1 MKSYSFATD
10 PITGSATLVMLSLIA
25 ASAMRFCSGVK
36 PEFGICFGQIP
47 GVCLIGPV
55 VQVTYVQQ
63 VLRRISFI
71 ERGFHSLGQRKAQGI
86 AGGIPSAVGCNL
98 IRKPTPEQFFYQR
111 IVGPVTVRGV
121 RDDHLFAPFNIRL
134 HLVRKGFGV
143 FIRNPVVL
151 EHNLP

>member
-1 MKSYSFATD
+1 
-10 PITGSATLVMLSLIA
+10 MLIH
-25 ASAMRFCSGVK
+25 VH
-36 PEFGICFGQIP
+36 P

-55 VQVTYVQQ
+55 VQVTYGQQ
-63 VLRRISFI
+63 VLRRVSFI

-86 AGGIPSAVGCNL
+86 AGGIPSAVSCNL

-151 EHNLP
+151 RIGSFQRLSVIRGVDQQNIICRSRIL